1 MERFNLEELKQ
12 YCGRDK
18 DVVFGFMRQMQL
30 LLPNDTNS
38 YYNIPPLVIYI
49 CLYYYRQHE
58 IFTLYGNK
66 MSVNE
71 TNNIVK
77 CDGNYNTVYGN
88 VIIDGL
94 SQAIHVW
101 KVKILELKYGCIY
114 VGIDSSNKAVIN
126 EDFSDPEMN
135 ENSFYSVDQFGSS
148 NTSWYD
154 ECTVETIVSLYNEG
168 EIENGDC
175 MTMKVNPS
183 KKTIKYFK
191 NEMNTEFTLFKDIDM
206 SEGVKYHFAVA
217 FAGTGSV
224 QLIDYHLEPQ

>member
-18 DVVFGFMRQMQL
+18 NVVFGFMRQMQL
-30 LLPNDTNS
+30 LLPTDTNP
-38 YYNIPPLVIYI
+38 YYIIPPLVIYI
-49 CLYYYRQHE
+49 CLYYYRHYE
-58 IFTLYGNK
+58 IFTLFGDK
-66 MSVNE
+66 MSINE
-71 TNNIVK
+71 ANNIVK
-77 CDGNYNTVYGN
+77 CHGNYNTVYGK

-126 EDFSDPEMN
+126 EDFSDPDEN
-135 ENSFYSVDQFGSS
+135 ENSFYSVDQYGSS
-148 NTSWYD
+148 NLKWMD
-154 ECTVETIVSLYNEG
+154 ECTVKTIRNLNYEG
-168 EIENGDC
+168 EIKKDDC

-191 NEMNTEFTLFKDIDM
+191 NEMKTEFKLFEDIDM

-217 FAGTGSV
+217 FAGKGSV